1 MLYVIYAQ
9 DKADSLEKRLSVR
22 PAHLARLQLLHD
34 EGRLLTA
41 GPMPAVDSNDPA
53 PVLRGWRC
61 ISSVLL
67 RKIIVASRL

>member
-41 GPMPAVDSNDPA
+41 EPECQQLIALILVPLVL
-53 PVLRGWRC
+53 PVRR
-61 ISSVLL
+61 
-67 RKIIVASRL
+67 

>member
-9 DKADSLEKRLSVR
+9 DKADSLEKRLSVYV

-41 GPMPAVDSNDPA
+41 GCQCQ
-53 PVLRGWRC
+53 R
-61 ISSVLL
+61 
-67 RKIIVASRL
+67 